1 MKVLVMGGT
10 RFIGV
15 ALVKR
20 LVAEGHEVTVCN
32 RGTRPV
38 PAGVR
43 NLVGDRTDVETLR
56 ALLAPE
62 DFDVIF
68 DNTGRELKDT
78 QPLVDMFR
86 GRLRHFVYVSSAGVY
101 QAAGLLPHFEGDAT
115 DPQSRHRGKRETERY
130 LEKAFAEEGFPFTA
144 VRPVYIYGPDNY
156 NDIEAWFFDRLVRDR
171 PIPMPGPYLTQLGH
185 VEDLAAA
192 MVAILGN
199 TQAIG
204 EIYNISDV
212 RYVTFAELARQCAIA
227 AGRDPNALSL
237 PEYNP
242 ATLNLGKRKGFPLRA
257 QHFIASVEKAMSHL
271 DWEPEYDL
279 ASGLRTSWE
288 AYQQSDRPEPDF
300 STDDWILQAIGT

>member
-15 ALVKR
+15 ALVKQ
-20 LVAEGHEVTVCN
+20 LVAQGHEVTVFN
-32 RGTRPV
+32 RGTRPA

-43 NLVGDRTDVETLR
+43 TLVGDRTDAEVLR
-56 ALLAPE
+56 DRLAAE
-62 DFDVIF
+62 DFDAIF

-78 QPLVDMFR
+78 QPLVELFR

-101 QAAGLLPHFEGDAT
+101 QASDLLPHFEGDAT
-115 DPQSRHRGKRETERY
+115 DPQSRHRGKRDTEVY
-130 LEKAFAEEGFPFTA
+130 LEKAFAEDGFPFTA
-144 VRPVYIYGPDNY
+144 VRPVYIYGPHNY

-171 PIPMPGPYLTQLGH
+171 PIPIPGPYLTQLGH

-192 MVAILGN
+192 MAAILGN

-212 RYVTFAELARQCAIA
+212 RYITFAGLAQQCAIA
-227 AGRDPNALSL
+227 AGRDANALSL

-279 ASGLRTSWE
+279 ASGLRSSWE
-288 AYQQSDRPEPDF
+288 AYQHSDRPEPDF
-300 STDDWILQAIGT
+300 STDDWILQAIGA

>member
-1 MKVLVMGGT
+1 MGGT

-15 ALVKR
+15 ALVKL
-20 LVAEGHEVTVCN
+20 LVAQGHEVTVFN
-32 RGTRPV
+32 RGNRPA

-43 NLVGDRTDVETLR
+43 TLVGDRTDAEVLR
-56 ALLAPE
+56 ARLADE
-62 DFDVIF
+62 DFDAIF
-68 DNTGRELKDT
+68 DNTGRELADT
-78 QPLVDMFR
+78 QPLVELFR

-101 QAAGLLPHFEGDAT
+101 QASDLLPHFEGDAT
-115 DPQSRHRGKRETERY
+115 DPQSRHRGKRDTEAY
-130 LEKAFAEEGFPFTA
+130 LEKAFAEDGFPFTA

-171 PIPMPGPYLTQLGH
+171 PIPIPGPYLTQLGH

-199 TQAIG
+199 SQAIG

-212 RYVTFAELARQCAIA
+212 RYITFAGLAQQCAIA
-227 AGRDPNALSL
+227 AGRDPQTLSL
-237 PEYNP
+237 PSYDP
-242 ATLNLGKRKGFPLRA
+242 TVLNLGKRKGFPLRA
-257 QHFIASVEKAMSHL
+257 QHFIASIEKAMSHL

-288 AYQQSDRPEPDF
+288 AYQKSDRPEPDF
-300 STDDWILQAIGT
+300 STDDWILQAIGA